1 MTTYDKIERKVLDMK
16 TLNNI
21 VLFSR
26 EDICNLFGVG
36 AENGQNLFYSDE
48 FPAIKVRKEL
58 VCRRKCFNSLFT
70 RTTHFN

>member
-1 MTTYDKIERKVLDMK
+1 MTIYDKIEGTVLDMK

-36 AENGQNLFYSDE
+36 AENGQNLFYNDE
-48 FPAIKVRKEL
+48 FPAVKVREEL
-58 VCRRKCFNSLFT
+58 VC
-70 RTTHFN
+70 